1 MEIKIYFDE
10 DTEYSEF
17 MYYNKDYRL
26 GIIVVLNNK
35 KYKLN
40 IYGITRLNQEFNDCL
55 NNNEV
60 FYIEPNLIIVKEVTK
75 ENIINSIL
83 GICREFDFLSQLKVE
98 DSLDL
103 SKHINVYSA
112 IL

>member
-26 GIIVVLNNK
+26 GIIVEHNNR

-55 NNNEV
+55 HNNEV
-60 FYIEPNLIIVKEVTK
+60 FYIEPDLIIVEEVNK

-83 GICREFDFLSQLKVE
+83 GVCKGFDFLSQLKVE
-98 DSLDL
+98 DKLDL
-103 SKHINVYSA
+103 SKYVNVYSS
-112 IL
+112 II